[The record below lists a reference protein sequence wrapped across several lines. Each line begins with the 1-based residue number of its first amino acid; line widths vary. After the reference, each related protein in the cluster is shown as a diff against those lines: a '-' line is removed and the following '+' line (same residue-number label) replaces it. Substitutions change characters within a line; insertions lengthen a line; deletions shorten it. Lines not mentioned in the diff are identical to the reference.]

1 MLFRSTQAMVTI
13 YGLSP
18 NIGNISY
25 YDSSGQSEYSFGKPY
40 SEETAKKIDIEI
52 KGIIENQYDRAV
64 QILTENKDKLDAL
77 ANKLLEKEVIFREDL
92 EEIFGKR
99 AWDPELTEKPV
110 TNTIPDGKEPQ
121 EQILTK
127 EKEGD
132 SEIQAPESPTQL

>member
-1 MLFRSTQAMVTI
+1 MDTGFHPYRFSDSIRRPIFGL
-13 YGLSP
+13 GLSP

-52 KGIIENQYDRAV
+52 KGIIENQYDRAI

-92 EEIFGKR
+92 EEIFALADRIAVLCGGKLV
-99 AWDPELTEKPV
+99 AVKPV
-110 TNTIPDGKEPQ
+110 AEWTPATVG
-121 EQILTK
+121 LAMT
-127 EKEGD
+127 GTR
-132 SEIQAPESPTQL
+132 A